1 MSCPRESPS
10 ASAAPPFVAASSSR
24 HPRLVGVG
32 SFSSD
37 IKLSASTRFSAGG
50 NVLRLFFRSLLKL
63 RTLAKK
69 NKGAT
74 PVKVLRPLEL
84 IRKVLQ
90 APGSIWRR
98 NRR

>member
-1 MSCPRESPS
+1 M
-10 ASAAPPFVAASSSR
+10 
-24 HPRLVGVG
+24 
-32 SFSSD
+32 
-37 IKLSASTRFSAGG
+37 
-50 NVLRLFFRSLLKL
+50 
-63 RTLAKK
+63 LAKK
-69 NKGAT
+69 SKGAT